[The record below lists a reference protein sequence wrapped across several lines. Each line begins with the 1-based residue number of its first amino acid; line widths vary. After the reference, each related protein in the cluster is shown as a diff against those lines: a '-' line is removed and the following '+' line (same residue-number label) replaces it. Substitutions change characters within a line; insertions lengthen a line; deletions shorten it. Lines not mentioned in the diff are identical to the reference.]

1 MLPSKDAT
9 GLVRSILMPP
19 WVLMADVLPA
29 RSAHVP
35 EADRPAPSVLRVWL
49 TVGAT
54 GPEPSGSVQFHVRVT
69 LVLFH
74 PAPLAAGVA
83 LSKAIPGA
91 VLSMLMPPWVSL
103 AVLPARSAHVPIAD
117 WSAPSAVRVWLTV
130 GSTTPEPPGSV
141 QLHVRVTLVL
151 FQPWVLAGVALAKA
165 MTGGVLSML
174 MPPTVVVLVLSA
186 LSVAVPLTDWLAP
199 SIDSVVWS
207 DAGEVPSATQLLMP
221 EAPVPVSVQVNV
233 TVTSELFQPAPFA
246 GVREPMIVGLVASS
260 FTVVLTDEEFPALSK
275 MAWSKACVPSVV
287 AWSVAG
293 HGVAKSLVASE
304 QL

>member
-1 MLPSKDAT
+1 
-9 GLVRSILMPP
+9 MPP
-19 WVLMADVLPA
+19 WVSLAVLPA

-35 EADRPAPSVLRVWL
+35 EADRSAPSVLRVWL
-49 TVGAT
+49 TVAST
-54 GPEPSGSVQFHVRVT
+54 TPEPPRSVQFHVTVT
-69 LVLFH
+69 AVLFH

-83 LSKAIPGA
+83 LAKAIPGA

-103 AVLPARSAHVPIAD
+103 AVLPARSAHVPEAD
-117 WSAPSAVRVWLTV
+117 RSAPSVLRVWLTV
-130 GSTTPEPPGSV
+130 ASTTPEPPGSV
-141 QLHVRVTLVL
+141 QFHVTVTAVL
-151 FQPWVLAGVALAKA
+151 FHPAPLAAGVALAKA

-233 TVTSELFQPAPFA
+233 TVTSE
-246 GVREPMIVGLVASS
+246 
-260 FTVVLTDEEFPALSK
+260 
-275 MAWSKACVPSVV
+275 
-287 AWSVAG
+287 
-293 HGVAKSLVASE
+293 
-304 QL
+304 